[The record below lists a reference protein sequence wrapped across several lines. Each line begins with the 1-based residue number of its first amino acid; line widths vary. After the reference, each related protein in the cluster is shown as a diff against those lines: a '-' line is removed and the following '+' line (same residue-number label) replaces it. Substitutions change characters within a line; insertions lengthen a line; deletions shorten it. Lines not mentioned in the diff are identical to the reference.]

1 MERGEESLVKD
12 IEYLKAYRKQ
22 LSDSLADGFKVTDEI
37 ADKLLELFEVEDLIK
52 IEAPE
57 YQEKPASILTK
68 DRHVVKNE
76 LSMTSHKMGNVVLNT
91 YLDWRGLASAAL
103 GVIET
108 GAGIDMEHPVLT
120 AIGVFQILFSVS
132 ELEDISIDENGT
144 AIIMS
149 LQEHRKH
156 KAYMTDEESC
166 MKEANSILVSHG
178 YDEMDEKT
186 YQNKIKELI
195 SCQCIDVR
203 DGMIKL
209 KEKVIMHY

>member
-1 MERGEESLVKD
+1 
-12 IEYLKAYRKQ
+12 
-22 LSDSLADGFKVTDEI
+22 
-37 ADKLLELFEVEDLIK
+37 
-52 IEAPE
+52 
-57 YQEKPASILTK
+57 
-68 DRHVVKNE
+68 
-76 LSMTSHKMGNVVLNT
+76 
-91 YLDWRGLASAAL
+91 
-103 GVIET
+103 
-108 GAGIDMEHPVLT
+108 MEHPVLT

-132 ELEDISIDENGT
+132 ELEDINIDENGT

-186 YQNKIKELI
+186 YQNKITELI

-209 KEKVIMHY
+209 KEKLLCIIKYTKVMGETGIMKALSCNISLEVLDSTSFDTFFWIILGWTSRTFRKYV